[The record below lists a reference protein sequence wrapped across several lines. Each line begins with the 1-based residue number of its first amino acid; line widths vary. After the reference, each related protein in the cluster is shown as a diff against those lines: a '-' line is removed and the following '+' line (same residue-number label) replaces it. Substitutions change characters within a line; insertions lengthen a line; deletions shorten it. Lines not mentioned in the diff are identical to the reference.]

1 MLRCVGGAYQVETRD
16 GLLECSL
23 RGRVKQKSDTTVSV
37 GDEVRIERLDDGSCR
52 ISDVL
57 PRRSAL
63 TRHGV
68 ARRREQ
74 VIVANVDQVAA
85 VVSVAAPAPDLVM
98 VDRLLVLAELDGLTG
113 IIVVNKIDL
122 PDTAGLAGSPDGSA
136 PASSGPGDGAGA
148 TALPADLESY
158 RRIGY
163 DLIPTSAKTGQG
175 LDALASR
182 LAERTTVLS
191 GQSGVGKSSLLNALM
206 PGLGLRVGEVGR
218 RKGRGR
224 HTTVAAAL
232 YPFPAGGYVADT
244 PGLQYLALWKVDP
257 AELTRAFPEF
267 HGPAER
273 CRFGDCRHRAEPDCG
288 VRGAVAGGEIAEH
301 RYRSYLALL
310 AEAES

>member
-1 MLRCVGGAYQVETRD
+1 MRCVGGAYHVETRD

-37 GDEVRIERLDDGSCR
+37 GDEVRVERLDDGSCR
-52 ISDVL
+52 ISDLL

-85 VVSVAAPAPDLVM
+85 VVSVTAPAPDLVM
-98 VDRLLVLAELDGLTG
+98 VDRLLVLAELDGLAG
-113 IIVVNKIDL
+113 IVVVNKIDL
-122 PDTAGLAGSPDGSA
+122 TGRAGLSGPAEGRA
-136 PASSGPGDGAGA
+136 PAPAEFEDGGDAPV
-148 TALPADLESY
+148 LPADLEVY

-163 DLIPTSAKTGQG
+163 DVILTSAKTGQG
-175 LDALASR
+175 LETLASR

-206 PGLGLRVGEVGR
+206 PGLGLRVGEVGK
-218 RKGRGR
+218 RKKRGR

-232 YPFPAGGYVADT
+232 YPYPAGGYVADT
-244 PGLQYLALWKVDP
+244 PGLQYLALWRVDP

-267 HGPAER
+267 HEPAER
-273 CRFGDCRHRAEPDCG
+273 CRVADCRHRAEPDCG
-288 VRGAVAGGEIAEH
+288 VREAAARREIAEH
-301 RYRSYLALL
+301 RYSSYLALL